1 MSALGLKFTRPVL
14 SSDLNFSFEFCVL
27 YLGFPQII
35 SSLTGI
41 TLYLLSLFCNRF
53 LLLVPPFWP
62 RTLFFP
68 LGSRFWLFSDPVF
81 SSPATLSV
89 LNLPFSLFPL
99 PVRSQKR
106 IQEILKVSVWEEGA
120 GESNGYIIYC
130 SLFFTFS
137 IFKLF

>member
-35 SSLTGI
+35 SSLTCI

-68 LGSRFWLFSDPVF
+68 LGSRFWLFFDPVF
-81 SSPATLSV
+81 SSRHIV
-89 LNLPFSLFPL
+89 SLELALLFVP
-99 PVRSQKR
+99 
-106 IQEILKVSVWEEGA
+106 IACKVSEKDPGDSQSVCLGGRGWREQWV
-120 GESNGYIIYC
+120 YYL
-130 SLFFTFS
+130 LFF
-137 IFKLF
+137 IFYFFYF